1 MKLMSKDIGIDL
13 GTSTTL
19 VYVKGSGVVLNEPTV
34 VAINDITGEVLAV
47 GSAAKEM
54 LGRTPDN
61 IIAVKPLKGGVIANF
76 YGTRMML
83 EEFISK
89 AVKKGILSK
98 PRVVICV
105 PSGITDVEAMAVE
118 QVAND
123 AGAKEVYIMEEAMA
137 AAIGAGIKVDSPEGS
152 MIVDIGGGTTEVAV
166 VSLGGIVAS
175 NAIRLAGD
183 NLDHDIVEYIKDKYN
198 VIIGENIAEEIKNT
212 IGAAFSSMT
221 EERMQVKGRNLS
233 TGLPDTV
240 VVTTSDIEKAMHRVL
255 EEIVKTINLTLEKT
269 PPELASDIMEKGIII
284 CGGGAY
290 IKNIDRYISD
300 KVGIPV
306 VIATNP
312 LECVAR
318 GAGSA
323 LSNIEVL
330 KKANK
335 TRRR

>member
-1 MKLMSKDIGIDL
+1 MKFMAKDIAIDL

-19 VYVKGSGVVLNEPTV
+19 IYSKGSGIVLKEPTV
-34 VAINDITGEVLAV
+34 VAINDVTGEVLAV
-47 GSAAKEM
+47 GSNAKEM

-61 IIAVKPLKGGVIANF
+61 ILAVKPLKGGVIANF

-89 AVKKGILSK
+89 AVGKGPFAK

-105 PSGITDVEAMAVE
+105 PSEITDVEERAVE
-118 QVAND
+118 QVAYD

-152 MIVDIGGGTTEVAV
+152 MIVDIGGGITEIAV
-166 VSLGGIVAS
+166 ISLGGIVAS
-175 NAIRLAGD
+175 NTIRIAGD
-183 NLDHDIVEYIKDKYN
+183 NFDHDIIKYVKDKHN
-198 VIIGENIAEEIKNT
+198 VIIGDNIAEELKNT

-221 EERMQVKGRNLS
+221 EEKMQVKGRNLS
-233 TGLPDTV
+233 TGLPDTITV
-240 VVTTSDIEKAMHRVL
+240 STSDIETAMKRVL
-255 EEIVKTINLTLEKT
+255 EEIVKHVNLTLEKT

-284 CGGGAY
+284 TGGGAY

-300 KVGIPV
+300 KIGIPV
-306 VIATNP
+306 LIANNP

-330 KKANK
+330 KKSTKN
-335 TRRR
+335 RRR

>member
-1 MKLMSKDIGIDL
+1 MKFVAKDIGIDL

-19 VYVKGSGVVLNEPTV
+19 VYVKGSGIVLNEPTV
-34 VAINDITGEVLAV
+34 VAINDVTGEVLAV
-47 GSAAKEM
+47 GSTAKEM

-61 IIAVKPLKGGVIANF
+61 IVAVKPLKGGVIANF

-89 AVKKGILSK
+89 SVNKSIISK
-98 PRVVICV
+98 PRVVICI
-105 PSGITDVEAMAVE
+105 PSGITDVEERAVE
-118 QVAND
+118 EVAYN
-123 AGAKEVYIMEEAMA
+123 AGAKEVYVMEEAMA

-152 MIVDIGGGTTEVAV
+152 MIVDIGGGTTEIAV
-166 VSLGGIVAS
+166 ISLGGIVAS
-175 NAIRLAGD
+175 NAIRTAGD
-183 NLDHDIVEYIKDKYN
+183 DLDHDIIEYIKDKYN
-198 VIIGENIAEEIKNT
+198 VIIGDNIAEEIKNT

-233 TGLPDTV
+233 TGLPDTITV
-240 VVTTSDIEKAMHRVL
+240 CTSDIEKAMSRIL
-255 EEIVKTINLTLEKT
+255 EEIVKNINLTLEKT
-269 PPELASDIMEKGIII
+269 PPELASDIMERGIII

-290 IKNIDRYISD
+290 IKNIDRYISN

-306 VIATNP
+306 LIANNP
-312 LECVAR
+312 LECVVR

-330 KKANK
+330 KKSMKNK
-335 TRRR
+335 RR

>member
-1 MKLMSKDIGIDL
+1 MKLMAKDIGIDL

-19 VYVKGSGVVLNEPTV
+19 VYVKGAGVVLKEPTV

-47 GSAAKEM
+47 GATAKEM

-89 AVKKGILSK
+89 CVKKSMLTK

-166 VSLGGIVAS
+166 ISLGGIVACQ
-175 NAIRLAGD
+175 AIRLGGD
-183 NLDHDIVEYIKDKYN
+183 NLDQDIIEYIKEKYN

-221 EERMQVKGRNLS
+221 EEKMQVKGRNIS

-240 VVTTSDIEKAMHRVL
+240 TVTTSDIQQSMSRVL

-269 PPELASDIMEKGIII
+269 PPELASDIMERGIII

-290 IKNIDRYISD
+290 IKNIDRFISD

-306 VIATNP
+306 IIANNP
-312 LECVAR
+312 LECVVR

>member
-1 MKLMSKDIGIDL
+1 MKLMAKDIGIDL

-47 GSAAKEM
+47 GGAAKEM

-89 AVKKGILSK
+89 SVKKSMLTK

-118 QVAND
+118 QVATD

-166 VSLGGIVAS
+166 ISLGGIVAS

-183 NLDHDIVEYIKDKYN
+183 NLDHDIIEYIKEKYN

-233 TGLPDTV
+233 TGLPHTIT
-240 VVTTSDIEKAMHRVL
+240 VTTSDIEKAMSKIL

-269 PPELASDIMEKGIII
+269 PPELASDIMERGIII

-290 IKNIDRYISD
+290 IKNIDRY
-300 KVGIPV
+300 K
-306 VIATNP
+306 
-312 LECVAR
+312 
-318 GAGSA
+318 
-323 LSNIEVL
+323 
-330 KKANK
+330 
-335 TRRR
+335 

>member
-1 MKLMSKDIGIDL
+1 MKLMAKDIGIDL

-47 GSAAKEM
+47 GGAAKEM

-61 IIAVKPLKGGVIANF
+61 IVAVKPLKGGVIANF

-83 EEFISK
+83 EEFITK
-89 AVKKGILSK
+89 AVNKSFLSK

-166 VSLGGIVAS
+166 ISLGGIVAS

-183 NLDHDIVEYIKDKYN
+183 NLDKDIIEYIKEKYN
-198 VIIGENIAEEIKNT
+198 VIIGDNIAEEIKNT

-240 VVTTSDIEKAMHRVL
+240 TVTTSDVEKAMSRIL
-255 EEIVKTINLTLEKT
+255 EQIVKTINLTLEKT

-306 VIATNP
+306 LIANNP
-312 LECVAR
+312 LECVVR

-330 KKANK
+330 KKSIKN
-335 TRRR
+335 RRR

>member
-1 MKLMSKDIGIDL
+1 MKLMAKDIGIDL

-19 VYVKGSGVVLNEPTV
+19 VYVKGSGIVLNEPTV

-47 GSAAKEM
+47 GAAAKEM

-61 IIAVKPLKGGVIANF
+61 IVAVKPLKGGVIANF

-89 AVKKGILSK
+89 SVKKGILSK

-183 NLDHDIVEYIKDKYN
+183 NLDHDIVEYIKNKYN

-240 VVTTSDIEKAMHRVL
+240 TVTTSDIEQAMHKIL
-255 EEIVKTINLTLEKT
+255 EEIVKTVNLTLEKT

-306 VIATNP
+306 LIAQNP
-312 LECVAR
+312 LECVVR

-330 KKANK
+330 KKATKN
-335 TRRR
+335 RRR

>member
-1 MKLMSKDIGIDL
+1 MKLMAKDIGIDL

-47 GSAAKEM
+47 GGAAKEM

-61 IIAVKPLKGGVIANF
+61 IVAVKPLKGGVIANF

-89 AVKKGILSK
+89 AAKKSVLTK

-118 QVAND
+118 QVAAD

-166 VSLGGIVAS
+166 ISLGGIVAS

-183 NLDHDIVEYIKDKYN
+183 NLDHDIIEYIKDKYN

-233 TGLPDTV
+233 TGLPDTIT
-240 VVTTSDIEKAMHRVL
+240 VTTSDIEKAMSRIL

-269 PPELASDIMEKGIII
+269 PPELASDIMERGIII

-306 VIATNP
+306 LIATNP